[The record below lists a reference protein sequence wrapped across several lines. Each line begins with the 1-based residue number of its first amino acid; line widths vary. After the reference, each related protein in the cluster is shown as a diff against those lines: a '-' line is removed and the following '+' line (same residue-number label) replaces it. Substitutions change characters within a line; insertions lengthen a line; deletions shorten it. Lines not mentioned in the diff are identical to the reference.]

1 LQINNLVFNPLTKS
15 PTPISLL
22 DFVIMQREWMLI
34 KQSDKAS
41 LGARPLMVFHSDL
54 FDTHPTYQLLKSQLL
69 DFYNG
74 HPLTEIPLTALEHVI
89 SITAGPISPDAEA
102 PLPKVH
108 FRVYTLALLA
118 SGSKVPRI
126 SLTEMGPSIDFTI
139 RRVQE
144 ADDEMMKLA
153 LKKPKIAKKDV
164 ESGLGKKRKNIET
177 DTMGDRVGKIHL
189 GKQDLNKLQ
198 SRKVKALGR
207 SFGKKTKTSD

>member
-1 LQINNLVFNPLTKS
+1 
-15 PTPISLL
+15 
-22 DFVIMQREWMLI
+22 
-34 KQSDKAS
+34 
-41 LGARPLMVFHSDL
+41 MVFHSDL

-74 HPLTEIPLTALEHVI
+74 HPLNEIPLTALEHVI
-89 SITAGPISPDAEA
+89 SITAGPISPDADA

-108 FRVYTLALLA
+108 FRVYTITLLA

-126 SLTEMGPSIDFTI
+126 SLTEMGPSIDFTV

-144 ADDEMMKLA
+144 ADEEMMKMA
-153 LKKPKIAKKDV
+153 LKRPKIAKKDV
-164 ESGLGKKRKNIET
+164 ESGLGKKKKNIET
-177 DTMGDRVGKIHL
+177 DEMGDRVGRIHM

-207 SFGKKTKTSD
+207 SFGKKTSSKAE

>member
-1 LQINNLVFNPLTKS
+1 MRLRIW
-15 PTPISLL
+15 LL
-22 DFVIMQREWMLI
+22 SRYVPFSRSIIVSDQ
-34 KQSDKAS
+34 QSDKAS
-41 LGARPLMVFHSDL
+41 LGARPMMVFHSDL

-74 HPLTEIPLTALEHVI
+74 HPLPEIPLTALEHVI
-89 SITAGPISPDAEA
+89 SITAGPISPDADA

-108 FRVYTLALLA
+108 FRVYTVSLLA

-126 SLTEMGPSIDFTI
+126 SLSEMGPSIDFTV
-139 RRVQE
+139 RRVQT
-144 ADDEMMKLA
+144 ADEDMMKMA

-177 DTMGDRVGKIHL
+177 DGMGDKVGRIHL

-207 SFGKKTKTSD
+207 SFGENKTKEKKTTETTED

>member
-1 LQINNLVFNPLTKS
+1 MNWGLMRLKIW
-15 PTPISLL
+15 LL
-22 DFVIMQREWMLI
+22 SRYVPRQAQDLGEVAND
-34 KQSDKAS
+34 QSDKAS

-74 HPLTEIPLTALEHVI
+74 HPLPEIPLTALEHVI
-89 SITAGPISPDAEA
+89 SITAGPISPDADA

-108 FRVYTLALLA
+108 FRVYTISLLA

-126 SLTEMGPSIDFTI
+126 SLSEMGPSIDFTV

-144 ADDEMMKLA
+144 ADEEMMKMA

-177 DTMGDRVGKIHL
+177 DEMGDRVGRIHL

-198 SRKVKALGR
+198 SRKVKALGK
-207 SFGKKTKTSD
+207 SFGKKAKTD